1 MDVPNRK
8 LFIPT
13 KEPDLKMSVA
23 EIIARANLTQ
33 SDKLERPGVGWLFAQ
48 LVLTLLGAACIS
60 TIFAVNLVEWTGAS
74 LVALVL
80 IGLGGIWVSGGAAT
94 SVLGLLQRRT
104 APISPPQDWRPLEK
118 TAVLV
123 LLCGEDARPLARYL
137 SGLHRGL
144 NDQGCDQATN
154 IFVLSDTS
162 DPNKIDAEA
171 SVLAPLIASGTITY
185 RRRANNMGRK
195 PGNIADWFTAHSSD
209 YGFMLVLDADSR
221 MSASRIMSLIYRLES
236 KPRLGLLQAG
246 MTLLPGRSHFGRH
259 QRVASRLLSQNFG
272 RGLAAWSGE
281 AGNYWGHNAIMRISA
296 FRSAEHL
303 PVLSGPAPF
312 GGPPLSHDF
321 IEAAW
326 MRRAGW
332 AIELDPETWGSAE
345 DGPQTLAEFHK
356 RDRRWC
362 QGNLQH
368 IRLITEPGLDVVS
381 RLHLASGIA
390 SYLAAPV
397 WLALVLMVATG
408 AVRVE
413 GVLPY
418 LVVTAIILLPKLCAL
433 SHWTKRARTFARRRL
448 VLRASFV
455 ELLLSTLIAPVMML
469 RQSGSV
475 LSVLAG
481 QDCGWKSPGRA
492 RLRMWRGVPE
502 VAFGAAL
509 VGLAFLTE
517 PASSALWLLPVALP
531 MLSAPI
537 LLGWLDRGAR

>member
-1 MDVPNRK
+1 
-8 LFIPT
+8 
-13 KEPDLKMSVA
+13 MSVA
-23 EIIARANLTQ
+23 EIIARADLTRTG
-33 SDKLERPGVGWLFAQ
+33 KLDRPGVGWLVAQ
-48 LVLTLLGAACIS
+48 LVLTLFGAACIS
-60 TIFAVNLVEWTGAS
+60 TIFAFSLVEWTGAS
-74 LVALVL
+74 LIALVL
-80 IGLGGIWVSGGAAT
+80 IGLGGIWISGGAAT
-94 SVLGLLQRRT
+94 SVLGLLKRRT
-104 APISPPQDWRPLEK
+104 APISPPSDWQPAEK

-123 LLCGEDARPLARYL
+123 LLCGEDARPLAKYL

-144 NDQGCDQATN
+144 NDQGFGQAAD

-162 DPNKIDAEA
+162 DPDQIAAEETA
-171 SVLAPLIASGTITY
+171 LSQLIEDGTVTY
-185 RRRANNMGRK
+185 RRRAQNIGRK
-195 PGNIADWFTAHSSD
+195 PGNIADWLASHSSE
-209 YGFMLVLDADSR
+209 YAYMLVLDADSR
-221 MSASRIMSLIYRLES
+221 MSEARIMNLIYRLES

-259 QRVASRLLSQNFG
+259 QRVASRLLTQNFG

-281 AGNYWGHNAIMRISA
+281 AGNYWGHNAIMRIAA
-296 FRSAEHL
+296 FRSAAQL
-303 PVLSGPAPF
+303 PILSGRAPF
-312 GGPPLSHDF
+312 GGAPLSHDF

-368 IRLITEPGLDVVS
+368 IRLITEPGLDIVS

-397 WLALVLMVATG
+397 WLALVLLVATG

-413 GVLPY
+413 GALPY

-433 SHWTKRARTFARRRL
+433 GYWFARARTFSRRRL
-448 VLRASFV
+448 FLRASIL
-455 ELLLSTLIAPVMML
+455 ELVLSTLIAPLMML

-475 LSVLAG
+475 LSVLSG
-481 QDCGWKSPGRA
+481 RDCGWKSPS
-492 RLRMWRGVPE
+492 LSRMRIWRGVPE

-537 LLGWLDRGAR
+537 LLGWLDRGAKA

>member
-1 MDVPNRK
+1 
-8 LFIPT
+8 
-13 KEPDLKMSVA
+13 MSVA
-23 EIIARANLTQ
+23 EIIARANLTP
-33 SDKLERPGVGWLFAQ
+33 SDKLERPGVGWLVAQ
-48 LVLTLLGAACIS
+48 LVLTLLGSACIS

-104 APISPPQDWRPLEK
+104 APVSPPKDWRPLEK

-123 LLCGEDARPLARYL
+123 LLCEEDARPLARYL
-137 SGLHRGL
+137 SGLHRKL
-144 NDQGCDQATN
+144 NDQGWDQATN

-162 DPNKIDAEA
+162 DPNRIEAEE
-171 SVLAPLIASGTITY
+171 SVLAPLIASGTVTY
-185 RRRANNMGRK
+185 RRRANNIGRK
-195 PGNIADWFTAHSSD
+195 PGNIADWFTTHSSD

-296 FRSAEHL
+296 FRSAEQL

-397 WLALVLMVATG
+397 WLALVLLVATG

-413 GVLPY
+413 GALPY

-433 SHWTKRARTFARRRL
+433 SHWMKRARTFARRRL
-448 VLRASFV
+448 VLRASLV

-481 QDCGWKSPGRA
+481 RDCGWKSPGRA
-492 RLRMWRGVPE
+492 RLRIWRGVPE
-502 VAFGAAL
+502 VALGAAL

>member
-1 MDVPNRK
+1 M
-8 LFIPT
+8 
-13 KEPDLKMSVA
+13 
-23 EIIARANLTQ
+23 
-33 SDKLERPGVGWLFAQ
+33 
-48 LVLTLLGAACIS
+48 VLTLLGAACIS
-60 TIFAVNLVEWTGAS
+60 TIFALSIVEWTGAS
-74 LVALVL
+74 LVAFVL
-80 IGLGGIWVSGGAAT
+80 IGLGAIWISGGAAT
-94 SVLGLLQRRT
+94 SVLGLLQQQV
-104 APISPPQDWRPLEK
+104 APVSPSSDWQPVEK
-118 TAVLV
+118 TAILV
-123 LLCGEDARPLARYL
+123 LLCGEDARPLAKYL
-137 SGLHRGL
+137 SELHRGL
-144 NDQGCDQATN
+144 NRRGFGQAAE
-154 IFVLSDTS
+154 IFVLSDTN
-162 DPNKIDAEA
+162 DPDHIAAEETA
-171 SVLAPLIASGTITY
+171 LSQLVEDGTITY
-185 RRRANNMGRK
+185 RRRLRNVGRK
-195 PGNIADWFTAHSSD
+195 PGNIADWLASSHSRD
-209 YGFMLVLDADSR
+209 YAYMLVLDADSR
-221 MSASRIMSLIYRLES
+221 MSAARIMSLIYRLES

-246 MTLLPGRSHFGRH
+246 MTLLPARSHFGKH

-281 AGNYWGHNAIMRISA
+281 AGNYWGHNAIMRIAA
-296 FRSAEHL
+296 FRSAAQL
-303 PVLSGPAPF
+303 PVLSGRAPF

-345 DGPQTLAEFHK
+345 DGPQTLSEFHK

-368 IRLITEPGLDVVS
+368 IRLITEPGLDIVS

-397 WLALVLMVATG
+397 WLALVLLVATG

-413 GVLPY
+413 GALPY

-433 SHWTKRARTFARRRL
+433 GYWLARARTVSRRRL

-455 ELLLSTLIAPVMML
+455 ELLLSTVIAPLMML

-481 QDCGWKSPGRA
+481 RDCGWKSPNFS

-502 VAFGAAL
+502 VAVGSAL

-517 PASSALWLLPVALP
+517 PASSALWLLPVVLP

-537 LLGWLDRGAR
+537 LLGWLDRGAKA